1 MTTLTAEQQ
10 AGIEKIKAWYSE
22 VTDREFDGFDGP
34 VSPFRLFGCAGT
46 GKTTMAKAIPEAL
59 GLNNVRYATFTGK
72 AAHVLRRKG
81 AQPVGTIHS
90 GIYYPTV
97 DQEAKDKLRAAR
109 DELAGLEALNAEIQA
124 EKATDPVMAG
134 ALLVTAGW
142 ADMLEFSGALD
153 EIRER
158 VSALEA
164 ATRRLAWEWNPDSE
178 WAFADLIILDEVSM
192 VGAKLAAD
200 IERYGVPVLVLGDPA
215 QLPPVEGGGYY
226 IDAQPDHLLTEIHR
240 QALESPVLELATRVR
255 LSTDSRLGMTA
266 DDMRP
271 ATLGEALEADQ
282 VLCWSNPRRWK
293 LIVAMR
299 RMLGRPEGTVVP
311 GDRVMC
317 LANNKD
323 LGVFNGQQF
332 DVLETFPGAL
342 GPTLV
347 LRDDEGHERHIAVFA
362 DGFAG
367 QEIQEQAKK
376 SGAGWKGH
384 RMLATFANAIT
395 VHKAQGSEWGHVYV
409 VNETPA
415 MMSMAAR
422 RTGQA
427 DAIEQARK
435 WLYTAVSRASDRVTV
450 TRGTR

>member
-1 MTTLTAEQQ
+1 
-10 AGIEKIKAWYSE
+10 
-22 VTDREFDGFDGP
+22 
-34 VSPFRLFGCAGT
+34 
-46 GKTTMAKAIPEAL
+46 
-59 GLNNVRYATFTGK
+59 
-72 AAHVLRRKG
+72 
-81 AQPVGTIHS
+81 
-90 GIYYPTV
+90 
-97 DQEAKDKLRAAR
+97 
-109 DELAGLEALNAEIQA
+109 
-124 EKATDPVMAG
+124 
-134 ALLVTAGW
+134 
-142 ADMLEFSGALD
+142 
-153 EIRER
+153 
-158 VSALEA
+158 
-164 ATRRLAWEWNPDSE
+164 
-178 WAFADLIILDEVSM
+178 M

-226 IDAQPDHLLTEIHR
+226 IDAKPDHLLTEIHR

-266 DDMRP
+266 DDMAP
-271 ATLGEALEADQ
+271 AALGEAMQADQ
-282 VLCWSNPRRWK
+282 VLCWSNRRRWA
-293 LIVAMR
+293 LINAMR
-299 RMLGRPEGTVVP
+299 NRLERPAGTVVA

-332 DVLETFPGAL
+332 DVLETFSGTL
-342 GPTLV
+342 GPTLT
-347 LRDDEGHERHIAVFA
+347 LRDDEGRDRHIAVFA

-367 QEIQEQAKK
+367 QEMQEQAKK

-435 WLYTAVSRASDRVTV
+435 WLYTGISRASEKVTV